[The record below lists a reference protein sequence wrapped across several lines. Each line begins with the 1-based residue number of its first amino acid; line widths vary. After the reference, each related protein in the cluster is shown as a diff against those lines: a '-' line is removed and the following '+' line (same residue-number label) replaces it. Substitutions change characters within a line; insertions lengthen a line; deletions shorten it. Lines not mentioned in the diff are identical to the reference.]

1 METLDSLRSG
11 LASGRLG
18 GCKTLKLADGLTE
31 FPSEILA
38 LAESLT
44 FLNLSNNSLRALP
57 PEFAQLTKLEIA
69 FFNNNKFEI
78 FPEVLAQCPKLSMVS
93 FKANQLSTVS
103 DKALSPNLRW
113 LILTN
118 NQLSTLP
125 PSIGKL
131 HRLQKLMLAGN
142 RLTDLPKALAN
153 CTNLELIRLAAN
165 QLKQLPDWLYRLPR
179 LSWLA
184 YAGNPFCE
192 AISRERVGKR
202 EVRSLPTI
210 EAPTLTRG
218 EILGEG
224 ASGIIYKGTW
234 MPHNL
239 TAPPQA
245 VAIKL
250 FKGDITSD
258 GSPLDEMQA
267 CMAAG
272 DHPNLVQVL
281 GKLTSVTETGLVF
294 SFITS
299 DYDNLGGPPSLE
311 SCTRD
316 TYKPD
321 QSFTPQEILKI
332 TSGMAS
338 VLTHLHQK
346 NIVHGDFYAHNILIN
361 TEGHSILGDFGAASF
376 YSKNP
381 FSKKTFSKEPEISSH
396 PLEKI
401 EVRAFGCLLE
411 ELLLRCT
418 DKNQTVI
425 QQLGDLQRQCMSL
438 DLAKRPTFAHI
449 TQTLSQA
456 Q

>member
-11 LASGRLG
+11 LASGRLS

-93 FKANQLSTVS
+93 FKANQLSTIS

-192 AISRERVGKR
+192 AISRERVEKR
-202 EVRSLPTI
+202 EVRSLPI
-210 EAPTLTRG
+210 ISAKNLTRDK
-218 EILGEG
+218 ILGEG
-224 ASGIIYKGTW
+224 ASGIIYRGNW
-234 MPHNL
+234 
-239 TAPPQA
+239 TAPDQLA
-245 VAIKL
+245 VAKTVALKL
-250 FKGDITSD
+250 FKGEITSD

-267 CMAAG
+267 CIAAG
-272 DHPNLVQVL
+272 THPNLVKVL
-281 GKLTSVTETGLVF
+281 GKLASPNETGLVF
-294 SFITS
+294 DFVSS
-299 DYDNLGGPPSLE
+299 DYENLGEPPSLE

-316 TYKPD
+316 IYKPE
-321 QSFTPQEILKI
+321 QSFTLQEILKI
-332 TSGMAS
+332 VSGMAS
-338 VLTHLHQK
+338 VLAHLHQ
-346 NIVHGDFYAHNILIN
+346 NGIVHGDFYAHNILLN
-361 TEGHSILGDFGAASF
+361 TEAHSILGDFGAASF
-376 YSKNP
+376 YI
-381 FSKKTFSKEPEISSH
+381 KEPKISSH

-418 DKNQTVI
+418 DRNQIVV
-425 QQLGDLQRQCMSL
+425 QQLSNLQRQCVSPA
-438 DLAKRPTFAHI
+438 LAERPTFEHI
-449 TQTLSQA
+449 VQTLSQIS
-456 Q
+456 